1 MLLKKTLVSLTL
13 ILLAMVGACSVNDL
27 DDITGGYGG
36 GGPGGGGETLYN
48 FRELG
53 WGNLYTPMTLGL
65 TPGADTT
72 EIGVS
77 WYFQGGAAGR
87 STHVRFF
94 RGTLEAGTG
103 LIQATGVARAAT
115 PGFTTHQVTVRG
127 LSPDSVYLYSV
138 SGDGVNWSALHEL
151 RIPPNTRN
159 FRFAIVGDPQVKD
172 MGLTVD
178 PSTRYPALTTTIAE
192 GWRMTMRRIVARE
205 PAFILSMGDQISNQG
220 SNTEGAWIDFFS
232 PPGLRNL
239 PFAPAAGNHDRAPP
253 DSMLHHFVLPNET
266 IIPGFPRDN
275 ATWANYFFLYNNVLF
290 VGLNTSGG
298 TSNVPDPRVR
308 SHIMP
313 MFRQTLTRATTQ
325 HAGNFDWLIVFHH
338 KSTASVAY
346 HVANLDIM
354 TWVQEGFE
362 TLMSEFNVDFVLAG
376 HDHVYARSFPLA
388 GKGGG
393 LVSVPDTTRRGDRQG
408 RYLHGVRYYHYTIRN
423 PRRGEPIYVTFTSSS
438 GEGFYS
444 VVTDPTFPF
453 PADRPFNRT
462 NPVYPFLGVNPA
474 TGEPTLAG
482 SVSYMQGNL
491 PVSNAVF
498 HQPRIPSYTIV
509 EVGPNSITFRTYPI
523 GSASGQHSGASAP
536 FSFTAGVP
544 YDSFTV
550 IRD

>member
-1 MLLKKTLVSLTL
+1 MLLKKTLVSLAL
-13 ILLAMVGACSVNDL
+13 VLLALAGACSVGDL
-27 DDITGGYGG
+27 GTTGGYGG
-36 GGPGGGGETLYN
+36 GGSGGSGGTYNFGETLS
-48 FRELG
+48 
-53 WGNLYTPMTLGL
+53 WGSLYTPMTLGL
-65 TPGADTT
+65 TPGNDTT

-87 STHVRFF
+87 VAQVRFF

-127 LSPDSVYLYSV
+127 LRPDSVYQYSV

-253 DSMLHHFVLPNET
+253 DSMLHHFVIPNET
-266 IIPGFPRDN
+266 IIPGLPRDN

-298 TSNVPDPRVR
+298 TSNIPDPRVR
-308 SHIMP
+308 GTIMP
-313 MFRQTLTRATTQ
+313 LFRQTLTNATTQ

-346 HVANLDIM
+346 HVANNDIM

-362 TLMSEFNVDFVLAG
+362 TLMSEFEVDFVLAG
-376 HDHVYARSFPLA
+376 HDHVFARSFPLA

-393 LVSVPDTTRRGDRQG
+393 LVSVPDTTRG
-408 RYLHGVRYYHYTIRN
+408 GVWCDTTGGGSYVIRN

-444 VVTDPTFPF
+444 VITDRTFPF
-453 PADRPFNRT
+453 PHGDRPFNRT
-462 NPVYPFLGVNPA
+462 NPVYPFLGVDPA

-482 SVSYMQGNL
+482 SVSYLAGNL

-509 EVGPNSITFRTYPI
+509 EVGPNSITFRTYTI
-523 GSASGQHSGASAP
+523 GSASGQHPGATEP

>member
-1 MLLKKTLVSLTL
+1 MSLKKTSVSLALVLL
-13 ILLAMVGACSVNDL
+13 ILVGACDVGDV
-27 DDITGGYGG
+27 
-36 GGPGGGGETLYN
+36 GPGGDFNGGGSGGSGETLHN
-48 FRELG
+48 FRETLS
-53 WGNLYTPMTLGL
+53 WGSLYTPMTLGL
-65 TPGADTT
+65 TPGNDTT

-87 STHVRFF
+87 VAQVRFF

-103 LIQATGVARAAT
+103 LIQATGTARAAT

-127 LSPDSVYLYSV
+127 LIPGSDYLYSV
-138 SGDGVNWSALHEL
+138 SGDGVNWSELHRL
-151 RIPPNTRN
+151 RIPPDTRN

-178 PSTRYPALTTTIAE
+178 PSTRYPSLDTTIAE
-192 GWRMTMRRIVARE
+192 GWRMTMERIVARE

-232 PPGLRNL
+232 PPGLRNI

-253 DSMLHHFVLPNET
+253 DSMLHHFVIPNEL
-266 IIPGFPRDN
+266 IIPGLRDN
-275 ATWANYFFLYNNVLF
+275 ATWANYFFLYNNILF

-308 SHIMP
+308 SHIIP
-313 MFRQTLTRATTQ
+313 MFRQTLANATTQ

-346 HVANLDIM
+346 HVANFDIQE
-354 TWVQEGFE
+354 WVEAGFE

-376 HDHVYARSFPLA
+376 HDHVFARSFPLA

-393 LVSVPDTTRRGDRQG
+393 LVSVPDTTRGGEWCDTMG
-408 RYLHGVRYYHYTIRN
+408 GGSYVIRN

-444 VVTDPTFPF
+444 VITDRTFPF
-453 PADRPFNRT
+453 PAGRPFNQT

-474 TGEPTLAG
+474 TGEATLAG
-482 SVSYMQGNL
+482 AVSYLAGNL

-498 HQPRIPSYTIV
+498 HQPRVPSYTIV

-523 GSASGQHSGASAP
+523 GTVSGHTPGALEP